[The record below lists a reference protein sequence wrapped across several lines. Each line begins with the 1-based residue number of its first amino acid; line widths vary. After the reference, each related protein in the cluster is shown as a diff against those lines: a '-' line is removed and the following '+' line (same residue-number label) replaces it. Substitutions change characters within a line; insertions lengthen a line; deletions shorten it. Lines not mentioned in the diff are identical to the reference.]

1 MFYCDFSEKFM
12 KKNIFLLLIA
22 VFVLFISACTD
33 DEDEIIAG
41 NACYYE
47 GTEICSDNGTDL
59 LLCQDSTW
67 TLKKQCNISIGKRCR
82 QNANGVFGCFGDN
95 EIDVPDSDANTNDP
109 DTSDQNTEEPDTNDT
124 SDTENETLDNSST
137 SEDPAENDDSDSVP
151 QTDPE
156 PSEPEPTDP
165 DDAET
170 PDNDSG
176 DTGNVPDNDTD
187 SDSDNDTDA
196 DTDNQEPPAGQCTS
210 NSDCSGSTPYCSIST
225 SQCIA
230 NAVFITEYVE
240 GSNHNKAIE
249 IYNGS
254 KSAVNLSNF
263 TIQQA
268 NNGKNWGNG
277 DLVYS
282 FAASTAIPSGQTF
295 VFCNVASDTELVA
308 KCDQT
313 PTSLVFDFNGDD
325 GIALFNG
332 ASVVDQIGNANE
344 QTIWSVAGNGSTQD
358 HTLRRKTTVI
368 QGTTDWAASAGTT
381 AEDSQ
386 WEVLSKDTFD
396 GLGQR

>member
-1 MFYCDFSEKFM
+1 M

-47 GTEICSDNGTDL
+47 GTETCSDNGTDL

-82 QNANGVFGCFGDN
+82 QNTNGVFGCFGDN

-109 DTSDQNTEEPDTNDT
+109 DASDQNTEEPDTNDT
-124 SDTENETLDNSST
+124 SDTENETPDNSST

-240 GSNHNKAIE
+240 GSGDNKAIE

-254 KSAVNLSNF
+254 KSSVSLSNY
-263 TIQQA
+263 TLQQA
-268 NNGKNWGNG
+268 NNGNSWGGSNANY
-277 DLVYS
+277 VFN
-282 FAASTAIPSGQTF
+282 FAAATATSISSGQIF
-295 VFCNVASDTELVA
+295 VFCNVSADTELVA
-308 KCDQT
+308 KCDKT
-313 PTSLVFDFNGDD
+313 HTSEFFKFNGNDA
-325 GIALFNG
+325 IALFNG
-332 ASVVDQIGNANE
+332 TTIVDQIGIQGDAAP
-344 QTIWSVAGNGSTQD
+344 WSVAGTTKATEN
-358 HTLRRKTTVI
+358 HTLRRKTSVI
-368 QGTTDWAASAGTT
+368 QGTTDWTASAGTSE
-381 AEDSQ
+381 ADSQ
-386 WEVLSKDTFD
+386 WIVLDQDTFD
-396 GLGQR
+396 GLGTR

>member
-1 MFYCDFSEKFM
+1 M

-47 GTEICSDNGTDL
+47 GTETCSDNGTDL

-82 QNANGVFGCFGDN
+82 QNTNGVFGCFGDN

-109 DTSDQNTEEPDTNDT
+109 DASDQNTEEPDTNDT
-124 SDTENETLDNSST
+124 SDTENETPDNSST
-137 SEDPAENDDSDSVP
+137 SEDPAKNDDSDSVP

-240 GSNHNKAIE
+240 GSSDNKAIE

-254 KSAVNLSNF
+254 KSSVNLGNF

-268 NNGKNWGNG
+268 NNGKDWGSDANFI
-277 DLVYS
+277 YS
-282 FAASTAIPSGQTF
+282 FTGSTAIPSGGIF
-295 VFCNVASDTELVA
+295 VFCNAAADNELIA
-308 KCDQT
+308 KCDKSVT
-313 PTSLVFDFNGDD
+313 TSIFKFNGDD
-325 GIALFNG
+325 GMALFNG
-332 ASVVDQIGNANE
+332 TSVVDQIGNS
-344 QTIWSVAGNGSTQD
+344 TDYTYWSVAGVSSATQD